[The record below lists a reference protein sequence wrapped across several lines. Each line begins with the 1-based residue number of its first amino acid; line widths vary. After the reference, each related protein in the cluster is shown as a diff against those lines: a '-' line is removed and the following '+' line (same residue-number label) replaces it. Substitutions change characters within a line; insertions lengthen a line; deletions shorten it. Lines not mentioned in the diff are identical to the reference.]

1 MKSIISSINYKNKA
15 CNYINETFIYKNK
28 ACVYRLYR
36 MVGKFTLGS

>member
-1 MKSIISSINYKNKA
+1 MCLSFDTA
-15 CNYINETFIYKNK
+15 PYINETFIYKNK